1 MKTAIYLRQSLD
13 RDQNRLAI
21 DRQRE
26 DLLTLCA
33 AKGWDDPVEYCDNNV
48 SANTGRRRAYQAL
61 CDDIRG
67 GVINRVAVWDLDRLH
82 RQPIEL
88 ESFITLADQ
97 HHIELAS
104 VGGDADLSTAS
115 GRMFA
120 RMKGTV
126 ARYETEHKS
135 ARHKRANLQRAQ
147 VGKTTWH
154 GKRVF
159 GYDGDQL
166 VAHEADAIRAAY
178 LALLNGASLGGIA
191 EQWNSEGLRPLRA
204 AAWTGATVRQMLKRE
219 RNAGLQVYDGEILDG
234 VKTSSPAIIER
245 DVWDAACA
253 VLADPKRRTG
263 PQTPGRKYLLSGLA
277 ICGVCGRPVSSLVHT
292 AAKRFRYA
300 CKHPG
305 CMHVLRSIAPVDK
318 YVIDRVTR
326 RLADP
331 DAVVALTRPSVD
343 TAPLRDQIAALRTQI
358 TQAQADYDEGL
369 VDARRMNAR
378 VTRATEKLAPL
389 EDKLLGANTSRV
401 LDGLVGHADAAAR
414 FAALSLDRKR
424 AVIDTLVRV
433 TINPSK
439 GLQGSHRFD
448 PNSIDI
454 EWIDEH

>member
-1 MKTAIYLRQSLD
+1 
-13 RDQNRLAI
+13 
-21 DRQRE
+21 
-26 DLLTLCA
+26 
-33 AKGWDDPVEYCDNNV
+33 
-48 SANTGRRRAYQAL
+48 
-61 CDDIRG
+61 
-67 GVINRVAVWDLDRLH
+67 
-82 RQPIEL
+82 
-88 ESFITLADQ
+88 
-97 HHIELAS
+97 
-104 VGGDADLSTAS
+104 
-115 GRMFA
+115 
-120 RMKGTV
+120 
-126 ARYETEHKS
+126 
-135 ARHKRANLQRAQ
+135 
-147 VGKTTWH
+147 
-154 GKRVF
+154 
-159 GYDGDQL
+159 
-166 VAHEADAIRAAY
+166 
-178 LALLNGASLGGIA
+178 
-191 EQWNSEGLRPLRA
+191 
-204 AAWTGATVRQMLKRE
+204 MLKRE

-343 TAPLRDQIAALRTQI
+343 TAPIARPDRRAAHPDHPGPGRLRR
-358 TQAQADYDEGL
+358 GPG
-369 VDARRMNAR
+369 RRAPMNAR

-389 EDKLLGANTSRV
+389 EEKLLGANTSRV